1 MDKKDVASTLDEIA
15 AYLELKG
22 EDQFRVRAYQTAA
35 RAIAAFQG
43 DLEEALTNGELAE
56 LKGIGR
62 TTLDIV
68 ANVLTTGT
76 CPLLERLR
84 DEVPHGLVEMLRI
97 PGLGVTKVRQIYDT
111 LGVDS
116 LGELEEAAREGRL
129 ANLPRFGPRTAL
141 RILKGIQFVRQVS
154 EFRLLHHARQ
164 EARALA
170 RVLAEI
176 PGVRRAEIAGS
187 VRRWCEIIRDL
198 DFVVE
203 LEAPPGKLVDR
214 LGTVPGVRE
223 FVSRTDRTLTL
234 RFAGG
239 TVADIYWAQV
249 GELGFQLLRATG
261 AQAHL
266 AVLKRRAATLG
277 LEWTDTGLLRDGTVL
292 AIPEETDVYR
302 ALDLPYIPPEL
313 REGTDEVDA
322 AITGRLP
329 TLIQREDLQGF
340 LHCHSD
346 YSDGGSTVPEW
357 AAACRA
363 AGYTYMGV
371 TDHSQ
376 AAAYAGGLATEEIA
390 DQHAEI
396 DAANSAHADFRVLKG
411 VEADI
416 LGDGTLDY
424 TTAVR
429 ATFDFI
435 IASVH
440 TRYGMN
446 EGEMTDRILSA
457 MDDPSMAI
465 LGHPTGRLLLSRDP
479 YPIDLDAVFEKA
491 ASCGIAL
498 EINADPQ
505 RLDLDWRTVRRATDK
520 GVTISIGA
528 DAHSIAGME
537 NMDMGI
543 GIARKGWL
551 TRERVLNAWPL
562 EDFLDYVDRRRSAR

>member
-266 AVLKRRAATLG
+266 AVRKQTS
-277 LEWTDTGLLRDGTVL
+277 
-292 AIPEETDVYR
+292 I
-302 ALDLPYIPPEL
+302 EL
-313 REGTDEVDA
+313 W
-322 AITGRLP
+322 ICP
-329 TLIQREDLQGF
+329 TF
-340 LHCHSD
+340 H
-346 YSDGGSTVPEW
+346 
-357 AAACRA
+357 
-363 AGYTYMGV
+363 
-371 TDHSQ
+371 
-376 AAAYAGGLATEEIA
+376 
-390 DQHAEI
+390 
-396 DAANSAHADFRVLKG
+396 
-411 VEADI
+411 
-416 LGDGTLDY
+416 
-424 TTAVR
+424 
-429 ATFDFI
+429 
-435 IASVH
+435 
-440 TRYGMN
+440 
-446 EGEMTDRILSA
+446 
-457 MDDPSMAI
+457 
-465 LGHPTGRLLLSRDP
+465 
-479 YPIDLDAVFEKA
+479 
-491 ASCGIAL
+491 
-498 EINADPQ
+498 
-505 RLDLDWRTVRRATDK
+505 
-520 GVTISIGA
+520 
-528 DAHSIAGME
+528 
-537 NMDMGI
+537 
-543 GIARKGWL
+543 
-551 TRERVLNAWPL
+551 
-562 EDFLDYVDRRRSAR
+562 RS